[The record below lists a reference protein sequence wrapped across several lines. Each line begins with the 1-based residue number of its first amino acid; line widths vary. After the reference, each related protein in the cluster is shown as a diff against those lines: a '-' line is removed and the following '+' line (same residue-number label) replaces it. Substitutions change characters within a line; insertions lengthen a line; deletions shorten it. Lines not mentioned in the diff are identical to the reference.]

1 MEMAK
6 SLLILFAL
14 FLIVAATSPQALTQG
29 GRLVDIKTAYI
40 VPNEEEK
47 ENRQF
52 QDKIPEQLGWTVTSR
67 RSEAEVV
74 AVPYSRTESI
84 DYTNARLEQKLPQP
98 QSR

>member
-40 VPNEEEK
+40 VPDGDEK
-47 ENRQF
+47 
-52 QDKIPEQLGWTVTSR
+52 DAPTI
-67 RSEAEVV
+67 
-74 AVPYSRTESI
+74 
-84 DYTNARLEQKLPQP
+84 
-98 QSR
+98 